1 VSAVWHVQNNL
12 RVRQGT
18 TQATATG
25 TTGGIGIGSTIG
37 ATSMGLSGER
47 GGTTDTSRRKTG
59 ATT

>member
-1 VSAVWHVQNNL
+1 VSAVWLVQNNL

-47 GGTTDTSRRKTG
+47 SGTTDTSRRKTG